1 MTNCNENLKAVPPT
15 QQTKRQQDLTRSEI
29 RMTHTANTKRE
40 VSKSD
45 PRLVEIE
52 NHGHTMQI
60 NSRAT
65 IAGYFRVVGIGRS
78 YFLFS

>member
-1 MTNCNENLKAVPPT
+1 MTNCYENLKAAPPT
-15 QQTKRQQDLTRSEI
+15 QQTKRRQDLTQSKI

-60 NSRAT
+60 NLRAT
-65 IAGYFRVVGIGRS
+65 IAGCFRVVGSGRS
-78 YFLFS
+78 CFLFS